1 MVSHPT
7 SGHDSVI
14 ILYWLGNTGLSDKY
28 VIRVYLF
35 TTLSFLENV
44 YFMKNYCFV
53 MT

>member
-1 MVSHPT
+1 MVSHLDFGPRL
-7 SGHDSVI
+7 GYQSV
-14 ILYWLGNTGLSDKY
+14 LLGNTCLSDKY

-35 TTLSFLENV
+35 TTLSFLEYV